1 VTDPIVPADDLDTEE
16 GEIAL
21 EDLPDDVPVGDPEKE
36 D

>member
-1 VTDPIVPADDLDTEE
+1 MTDDLETQDTEE
-16 GEIAL
+16 GEVAL